1 MKRACFVR
9 RVPLVA
15 LVILTACG
23 GPAIP
28 PAQNYATIT
37 GRVFDA
43 STNEPVQGAVIT
55 GSAILTATSG
65 ADGKWKIANFPIG
78 PNEVQ
83 ITPPVGYSAAQSLY
97 TISPQKGE
105 TLTLDIPLKK
115 TP

>member
-1 MKRACFVR
+1 MRRARFALLAV
-9 RVPLVA
+9 VA
-15 LVILTACG
+15 LAACG

-37 GRVFDA
+37 GRVYDTA
-43 STNEPVQGAVIT
+43 TNAPVPGAVVT
-55 GSAILTATSG
+55 GSVILTSTSG
-65 ADGKWKIANFPIG
+65 SDGTYTITNFPIG

-83 ITPPVGYSAAQSLY
+83 VTPPAGYAAVVPQY

-105 TLTLDIPLKK
+105 TLHVDIALKK